1 MINLLHLNSK
11 YIRAGELDI
20 TKLFVIDDVTEAVRA
35 LLKSVEVEMTSALEY
50 LSGEKEPPGPCICV
64 YKGRSG
70 HCATFNYS
78 NPHIP
83 EYSVHD
89 IARIGVSKTKLTE
102 LIDGNIFNVHEV
114 PEHIKLS
121 EIQQNQV
128 NTAVTGRPIVKNDKI
143 AEELR
148 SLVFPL
154 YFLDYETFPCA
165 IPRFDGFSPY
175 QQVPFQYSLHIV
187 ESSGTEPLHK
197 EFLHEGIDDPSRA
210 FVDSLKKDVGRI
222 GTVVVWNKKFEC
234 GRNDELA
241 RRIPEARPFL
251 EDLNSR
257 VYDLMDIFSK
267 QYHVHKDFRGST
279 SIKAVLPVLIPELK
293 YDDLDIR
300 EGGTASQ
307 RWNEMTSGD
316 LSEIE
321 RVKIAKNLKDY
332 CELDTFAMYRIWK
345 YLNDPQ

>member
-1 MINLLHLNSK
+1 
-11 YIRAGELDI
+11 
-20 TKLFVIDDVTEAVRA
+20 
-35 LLKSVEVEMTSALEY
+35 
-50 LSGEKEPPGPCICV
+50 
-64 YKGRSG
+64 
-70 HCATFNYS
+70 
-78 NPHIP
+78 
-83 EYSVHD
+83 
-89 IARIGVSKTKLTE
+89 
-102 LIDGNIFNVHEV
+102 
-114 PEHIKLS
+114 
-121 EIQQNQV
+121 
-128 NTAVTGRPIVKNDKI
+128 
-143 AEELR
+143 
-148 SLVFPL
+148 
-154 YFLDYETFPCA
+154 
-165 IPRFDGFSPY
+165 
-175 QQVPFQYSLHIV
+175 V